1 MDIVVMVP
9 TYNEAGN
16 VSALITELC
25 ALPLDLHVLIVD
37 DNSPD
42 GTCRIVE
49 NIAQTNDR
57 VHLLNRTERRGRGWA
72 GIDGFQKALEMGARY
87 IVEMDGDMSHAPK
100 YIFVL
105 RESLKAPG
113 FDVAIGSRYVPGG
126 RDEQRTLLRQLIS
139 NFARVYLALVLGVNI
154 KDPTSGYRMFSRSA
168 MENILPHLTA
178 RDPFIVSE
186 VLYFLKKT
194 GMKIIEVPIEFMPR
208 GTGESKLKPA
218 TLIKYLLRVLKLR
231 LTGKNA

>member
-1 MDIVVMVP
+1 MDIVAMVP

-25 ALPLDLHVLIVD
+25 SLPLDLHVLIVD

-42 GTCRIVE
+42 GTGKIVGD
-49 NIAQTNDR
+49 IAKTNNR

-72 GIDGFQKALEMGARY
+72 GIEGFKKALYMGANY
-87 IVEMDGDMSHAPK
+87 VVEMDGDMSHAPK

-105 RESLKAPG
+105 REALKAPG

-139 NFARVYLALVLGVNI
+139 NFARLYLSFALGVDI
-154 KDPTSGYRMFSRSA
+154 KDPTSGYRMFSRGA
-168 MENILPHLTA
+168 LEKILPHLTA

-186 VLYFLKKT
+186 VLYFLKRT
-194 GMKIIEVPIEFMPR
+194 GMKIVEVPIEFMPR

-218 TLIKYLLRVLKLR
+218 TLIKYLLRVLQLR
-231 LTGKNA
+231 LTGKSA

>member
-1 MDIVVMVP
+1 MDIVAMVP

-16 VSALITELC
+16 ITALISELC
-25 ALPLDLHVLIVD
+25 ALPLNLHVLIVD

-42 GTCRIVE
+42 GTGKIVE
-49 NIAQTNDR
+49 GIAKTNER

-72 GIDGFQKALEMGARY
+72 GIDGFKKALEMGANY
-87 IVEMDGDMSHAPK
+87 VVEMDGDMSHAPK
-100 YIFVL
+100 YIFAL
-105 RESLKAPG
+105 REALKAPG

-139 NFARVYLALVLGVNI
+139 NFARVYLAMALGVNL
-154 KDPTSGYRMFSRSA
+154 KDPTSGYRLFSRSA
-168 MENILPHLTA
+168 LEKILPGLKA

-186 VLYFLKKT
+186 VLYFLKKEN
-194 GMKIIEVPIEFMPR
+194 ISIVEVPIEFMPR
-208 GTGESKLKPA
+208 GTGESKLKPL

-231 LTGKNA
+231 ITGKV